1 MNHLGKENS
10 FSFQRTIHALNEGLK
25 LIIRGGKEMKK
36 LWTGIGVAVL
46 LAMSTPQM
54 MGYKAE
60 ASVVAPYSDSAHVNR
75 ISSFKVQ
82 GNQLYIDGYSYVK
95 GVNIPSQKD
104 IIQKLKFVD
113 YSTGKQILTF
123 DLPNYYSTAAS
134 KDPNH
139 GNNIYNYDWAKF
151 KGNIDISSLP
161 EGEYSIKI
169 YTNAKGNK
177 YDEIIT
183 FHSSITGFDMTV
195 NGKTFNFKREGNTL
209 RLVVEKV
216 SGETT
221 ENPHVKR
228 VSYFREENG
237 QLYIDG
243 YSYVKGINI
252 PKQSDIIQKLKF
264 VDTTSGKQ
272 VKTYELPNYYSTAA
286 SKDPNHGNNVY
297 NYDWAKFKGYIDVS
311 DLSVGEYYMKIYT
324 NAKKNAYD
332 EIINFHSSITN
343 FSFEL
348 AEKVFSF
355 ERVNVNQVATL
366 KLTVKDKAS
375 SSKIHVSTV
384 TSDAI
389 FILGEDYG
397 FSTASGSY
405 RYYYTRASNN
415 QLFLE
420 YSIGPGD
427 EVGLIM
433 LRVDPELSQANEKIL
448 KQILSWLFLSES
460 DKVLNTL
467 KLDHSL
473 STNHE
478 YQALG
483 FDYMVEYDE
492 QGNII
497 LFMNDQVYASYPSIV
512 DEEYTAQILKR
523 TETEL
528 GWTCDTEVDR
538 CYNKDQNVFLN
549 ATVGPISGNDLSL
562 QINGDFNSEANEVI
576 KWILP
581 NQGQEFL
588 DILYSDPTLSRKSY
602 IFEKDKRKVTYWL
615 NVNIYGGPHTL
626 TVSFD
631 RLN

>member
-1 MNHLGKENS
+1 
-10 FSFQRTIHALNEGLK
+10 
-25 LIIRGGKEMKK
+25 MKK

-169 YTNAKGNK
+169 YTNAKGKK

-311 DLSVGEYYMKIYT
+311 DLPVGEYYMKIYT

-348 AEKVFSF
+348 GEKVFSF

>member
-1 MNHLGKENS
+1 
-10 FSFQRTIHALNEGLK
+10 
-25 LIIRGGKEMKK
+25 MKK

-46 LAMSTPQM
+46 LATSSPQM
-54 MGYKAE
+54 MSYKAE

-311 DLSVGEYYMKIYT
+311 DLPVGEYYMKIYT

-366 KLTVKDKAS
+366 KLTVKEIS
-375 SSKIHVSTV
+375 SDLT
-384 TSDAI
+384 TYDI
-389 FILGEDYG
+389 FYDLIQLLGDDYG
-397 FSTASGSY
+397 FEVDFSDRHSY
-405 RYYYTRASNN
+405 HHSATNS
-415 QLFLE
+415 QLFI
-420 YSIGPGD
+420 YSERFGGD
-427 EVGLIM
+427 PAFSTISFE
-433 LRVDPELSQANEKIL
+433 ANLTEENQKLL
-448 KQILSWLFLSES
+448 KQIFKWVFVSDSE
-460 DKVLNTL
+460 KVYNSIDFNTTETREEISTAYG
-467 KLDHSL
+467 LDYSIQYENSKITL
-473 STNHE
+473 AIT
-478 YQALG
+478 
-483 FDYMVEYDE
+483 E
-492 QGNII
+492 QP
-497 LFMNDQVYASYPSIV
+497 YSSYPNKVNKVYVQGIV
-512 DEEYTAQILKR
+512 DFIVS
-523 TETEL
+523 EL
-528 GWTCDTEVDR
+528 GWTCEDGY
-538 CYNKDQNVFLN
+538 CHSNVYSTSLVVKN
-549 ATVGPISGNDLSL
+549 GAISGLDFRF
-562 QINGDFNSEANEVI
+562 QIPLWEDNLLNEETKAII
-576 KWILP
+576 KRLLP
-581 NQGQEFL
+581 NQGDELL
-588 DILYSDPTLSRKSY
+588 DVLSNEAILGRNTYV
-602 IFEKDKRKVTYWL
+602 FEKDKRKVICSNQYPVL
-615 NVNIYGGPHTL
+615 VIEFY
-626 TVSFD
+626 D
-631 RLN
+631 IR